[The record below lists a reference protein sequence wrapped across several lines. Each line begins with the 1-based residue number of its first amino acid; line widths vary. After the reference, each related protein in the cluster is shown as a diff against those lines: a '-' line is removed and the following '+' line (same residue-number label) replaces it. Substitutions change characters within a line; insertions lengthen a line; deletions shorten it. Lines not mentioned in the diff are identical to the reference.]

1 MVLSAE
7 QLLDIA
13 RSYWR
18 SDKDYYLRQEKSPET
33 ERLQTL
39 WEHEL
44 ERAERWKAFLDG
56 LQQELPGFTI
66 GNIVS
71 TCDAGLRCIAYPVK
85 GSPLP
90 PFDWAVVGCVSI
102 LAPVYMVYGVEYA
115 GIGGA
120 RHPPKLKFEPLP
132 PDMRFPA
139 EVIARKIEATF
150 GVSVLPRQV
159 AETPIPLF
167 VEWKEPPST
176 TLFHALFTSEPDN
189 LP

>member
-1 MVLSAE
+1 
-7 QLLDIA
+7 LLGVA
-13 RSYWR
+13 RKYWR

-39 WEHEL
+39 WGREL
-44 ERAERWKAFLDG
+44 EKIERWKVFLYD

-66 GNIVS
+66 GSTGS
-71 TCDAGLRCIAYPVK
+71 TCDAGFRCVAYPVR

-90 PFDWAVVGCVSI
+90 PFNWVVVGCVSI
-102 LAPVYMVYGVEYA
+102 LAPVYIVYGVEYER
-115 GIGGA
+115 INGA
-120 RHPPKLKFEPLP
+120 RRNPKLQFAPLS

-139 EVIARKIEATF
+139 SVIARKIETTF
-150 GVSVLPRQV
+150 GFAELPREI

-167 VEWKEPPST
+167 VEWKEPPDT
-176 TLFHALFTSEPDN
+176 TLFHALFTSRPDT